1 MKKYVKRAQPVERI
15 IDILRRLYAFERLY
29 VSREAEQYGVDSR
42 TIRRD
47 LRKIADAG
55 IPLLSK
61 RGEYR
66 IDTSQLSRM
75 SRLPS
80 ALLHAFASN
89 AGLSIE
95 CLGSGS
101 GEGIPLISF
110 AIAYSGI
117 DRQIAEAIIE
127 SIEKGCKCRFVYTN
141 NRNITG
147 IKTVSPVKLY
157 TAKGKWYLLAK
168 EDTTAQVRPFD
179 FLKIRDFALLPNI
192 PQDLTPE
199 EIEKANRRAS
209 IWSSDDAKPFEVRI
223 YASAYATRYLK
234 EVPLHPSQQLDMP
247 HSDGT
252 AEFVYTITHPM
263 ELLPEVKN
271 WIPHLHI
278 VEPRSLRDGLRED
291 VEKFLAE
298 MNQMDI

>member
-15 IDILRRLYAFERLY
+15 IDILRRLYAFERLH
-29 VSREAEQYGVDSR
+29 VNVMSEQYRVNSR

-47 LRKIADAG
+47 LKKIADAG

-117 DRQIAEAIIE
+117 DRQIAESIIE

-141 NRNITG
+141 NRSITTT
-147 IKTVSPVKLY
+147 KTVSPVKLY

-168 EDTTAQVRPFD
+168 EDTTAQVRSFD
-179 FLKIRDFALLPNI
+179 FLKIRDFTLLANT

-209 IWSSDDAKPFEVRI
+209 IWSSDYAEPFTVRI

-271 WIPHLHI
+271 WLPHLHI
-278 VEPRSLRDGLRED
+278 IEPQPLRDELRRDLEVFLREMD
-291 VEKFLAE
+291 K
-298 MNQMDI
+298 MDI

>member
-1 MKKYVKRAQPVERI
+1 M
-15 IDILRRLYAFERLY
+15 LRRLYAFERLY
-29 VSREAEQYGVDSR
+29 VSREAERYGVDSR

-47 LRKIADAG
+47 LRKIADVG

-89 AGLSIE
+89 AGLGIE
-95 CLGSGS
+95 CLGSGT

-110 AIAYSGI
+110 AIAYGGI
-117 DRQIAEAIIE
+117 DTQIAEAIIE

-141 NRNITG
+141 NRDITG
-147 IKTVSPVKLY
+147 TKTVSPVKLY

-168 EDTTAQVRPFD
+168 EDTAAQIRPFD
-179 FLKIRDFALLPNI
+179 FLKIRDFTLLVNT
-192 PQDLTPE
+192 PQDLTQE
-199 EIEKANRRAS
+199 EIAKANRRAS
-209 IWSSDDAKPFEVRI
+209 IWSSDDAEPFEVRI

-247 HSDGT
+247 YSDGT
-252 AEFVYTITHPM
+252 TEFVYSITHPM

-271 WIPHLHI
+271 WIPHIHI
-278 VEPRSLRDGLRED
+278 IEPQSLRDKLRRDLE
-291 VEKFLAE
+291 VFLKE
-298 MNQMDI
+298 MNEMDI

>member
-1 MKKYVKRAQPVERI
+1 MMKYLKRAQPVERI
-15 IDILRRLYAFERLY
+15 VDILRRLYAFERLN
-29 VSREAEQYGVDSR
+29 VNVMAEQYRVDSR

-47 LRKIADAG
+47 LKKIAGAG

-101 GEGIPLISF
+101 GKGIPLISF

-117 DRQIAEAIIE
+117 DKQIAEAIIE

-141 NRNITG
+141 NRGITST
-147 IKTVSPVKLY
+147 KMVSPVKLY

-168 EDTTAQVRPFD
+168 EEKSQEIRPFD
-179 FLKIRDFALLPNI
+179 FLKIREFVSLPSI
-192 PQDLTPE
+192 PHNLSAA
-199 EIEKANRRAS
+199 EITEASSRAS
-209 IWSSDDAKPFEVRI
+209 IWSSAGAKPFEVRLE
-223 YASAYATRYLK
+223 ATAYATRYLH
-234 EVPLHPSQQLDMP
+234 EVPLHPSQEFDMP
-247 HSDGT
+247 HIDGS
-252 AEFVYTITHPM
+252 AEFVYMITHPM
-263 ELLPEVKN
+263 ELLPEIKN
-271 WIPHLHI
+271 WIPHIHVI
-278 VEPRSLRDGLRED
+278 EPESLREVLHKDI
-291 VEKFLAE
+291 EKYLEE
-298 MNQMDI
+298 MIERDI

>member
-1 MKKYVKRAQPVERI
+1 MKYQKKPQPIKRI
-15 IDILRRLYAFERLY
+15 IDIVRRLYAFERLHVNDMAQHY
-29 VSREAEQYGVDSR
+29 EVDSR

-47 LRKIADAG
+47 LKKIADAG

-117 DRQIAEAIIE
+117 DRQIAESIIE

-141 NRNITG
+141 NRNITTT
-147 IKTVSPVKLY
+147 KTVSPVKLY

-168 EDTTAQVRPFD
+168 EDTTAQIRPFD
-179 FLKIRDFALLPNI
+179 FLKIRDFAILANI
-192 PQDLTPE
+192 PHDLTPK

-252 AEFVYTITHPM
+252 AEFLYTITHPM
-263 ELLPEVKN
+263 ELLPEIKN
-271 WIPHLHI
+271 WIPHVHVIEPAWLR
-278 VEPRSLRDGLRED
+278 VELRKDVKDFLKEMRE
-291 VEKFLAE
+291 
-298 MNQMDI
+298 MDM

>member
-1 MKKYVKRAQPVERI
+1 MMKYSKKPQPIERI
-15 IDILRRLYAFERLY
+15 VDILRRFYAFERLHVNEMAQHY
-29 VSREAEQYGVDSR
+29 EVNSR

-47 LRKIADAG
+47 LRKIMNAG

-117 DRQIAEAIIE
+117 DRQIAESIIE

-141 NRNITG
+141 NRNITTT
-147 IKTVSPVKLY
+147 KTVSPVKLY

-168 EDTTAQVRPFD
+168 EDTSAQVRPFD
-179 FLKIRDFALLPNI
+179 FLKIRDFSLLANT
-192 PQDLTPE
+192 PQDLTSE
-199 EIEKANRRAS
+199 EIAKANRRAS
-209 IWSSDDAKPFEVRI
+209 IWSSDDAKPFVVRI

-247 HSDGT
+247 HNDGT
-252 AEFVYTITHPM
+252 AEFLYTITHPM

-271 WIPHLHI
+271 WLPHLHI
-278 VEPRSLRDGLRED
+278 IEPKLLRDSLRED
-291 VEKFLAE
+291 VEQFLSE
-298 MNQMDI
+298 MSEIDK

>member
-1 MKKYVKRAQPVERI
+1 MKKYVKKAQPVERI
-15 IDILRRLYAFERLY
+15 VDILRRLYAFERLH
-29 VSREAEQYGVDSR
+29 VNVMAEQYRVDSR

-47 LRKIADAG
+47 LKKISGAG

-95 CLGSGS
+95 CLGGS

-117 DRQIAEAIIE
+117 DKQIAESIIE

-141 NRNITG
+141 NRNITTT
-147 IKTVSPVKLY
+147 KMVSPVKLY

-179 FLKIRDFALLPNI
+179 FLKIRDFTLLANT

-199 EIEKANRRAS
+199 EIVKANRRAS
-209 IWSSDDAKPFEVRI
+209 IWSNDDAMPFDVRI

-247 HSDGT
+247 HNDGT

-263 ELLPEVKN
+263 ELLPEIKN
-271 WIPHLHI
+271 WLPHLHI
-278 VEPRSLRDGLRED
+278 IEPKLLRDSLRED
-291 VEKFLAE
+291 VEQYLRE
-298 MNQMDI
+298 MSEMDK